1 MASDCWIHI
10 STRKGVRETEVS
22 PLLDSGVLEAA
33 FLVFPYFLNSF
44 YRSQKSSLNNAGW
57 LGEYVKDE

>member
-1 MASDCWIHI
+1 M
-10 STRKGVRETEVS
+10 RETEVS

-33 FLVFPYFLNSF
+33 FLVFPYLLNSF
-44 YRSQKSSLNNAGW
+44 NRSQMSSLNNTGW